1 MANINEEQKK
11 RIEMEEA
18 AIAKKLE
25 PIKHKIVIMSGK
37 GGVGKTSVAVN
48 LALSLALNGFRV
60 GLLDVD
66 ITGPNVPK
74 MLGKNLSLSPSS
86 ESTDG
91 INPVLG
97 PLNMKVMSMGFLLQ
111 DPDTPVIWR
120 GPLKMGAIRQFIT
133 DVNWGELDF
142 LIVDNPPGTSDEP
155 LSVLQNL
162 KGAHVI
168 IVTTPQEVAL
178 LDSRKAVNMAKQM
191 GVDVLGILENMSG
204 LTCPKCGEKIYLFGK
219 GGGEIAAKDLK
230 VPYLGAI
237 PIDPKIREE
246 EDKGEPYIVKHSDS
260 EAAKA
265 FDAVVKKIKEVL
277 KT

>member
-1 MANINEEQKK
+1 MENMKEEQKK
-11 RIEMEEA
+11 RIEMEDK
-18 AIAKKLE
+18 AIAEKLK

-48 LALSLALNGFRV
+48 LSLALALNGFRV

-74 MLGKNLSLSPSS
+74 MLGKNLSLPPSS
-86 ESTDG
+86 TSKEG
-91 INPVLG
+91 ITPVLG

-155 LSVLQNL
+155 LSVLQHL

-204 LTCPKCGEKIYLFGK
+204 LTCPKCGEVIYLFGK
-219 GGGEIAAKDLK
+219 GGGEKAAKDLN

-246 EDKGEPYIVKHSDS
+246 EDKGEPYIVKHADS

-265 FDAVVKKIKEVL
+265 FDAVVKKIKEIL
-277 KT
+277 KA

>member
-1 MANINEEQKK
+1 MSNMKEEQKK
-11 RIEMEEA
+11 RIEMEDR
-18 AIAKKLE
+18 AIEKKLK

-74 MLGKNLSLSPSS
+74 MLGKNISLPPSNAS
-86 ESTDG
+86 EKG
-91 INPVLG
+91 ITPVLG
-97 PLNMKVMSMGFLLQ
+97 PLNMKIMSMGFLLQ

-155 LSVLQNL
+155 LSVLQHI

-219 GGGEIAAKDLK
+219 GGGEKAAKDLN

-237 PIDPKIREE
+237 PIDPQIRED
-246 EDKGEPYIVKHSDS
+246 EDKGEPFIVKHADS

-265 FDAVVKKIKEVL
+265 FDAVVKKIKEAL
-277 KT
+277 KA

>member
-1 MANINEEQKK
+1 MSNLKEEQKK
-11 RIEMEEA
+11 RIEQEDRV
-18 AIAKKLE
+18 ISKRLE
-25 PIKHKIVIMSGK
+25 TIKNIIVIMSGK

-48 LALSLALNGFRV
+48 LAFSLSLNGFRV

-74 MLGKNLSLSPSS
+74 MMGKNISLPPAASS
-86 ESTDG
+86 EEG
-91 INPVLG
+91 IMPILG
-97 PLNMKVMSMGFLLQ
+97 PLNMKIMSMGFLLQ

-133 DVNWGELDF
+133 DVNWGDLDF

-155 LSVLQNL
+155 LSILQLL

-168 IVTTPQEVAL
+168 IVTTPQDVAL

-191 GVDVLGILENMSG
+191 KVPVLGIIENMSG
-204 LTCPKCGEKIYLFGK
+204 LTCPKCGEIIYLFGQ
-219 GGGEIAAKDLK
+219 GGGEKASKDLD
-230 VPYLGAI
+230 VPFLGSI

-265 FDAVVKKIKEVL
+265 FDNIVKKIKNTL
-277 KT
+277 KV